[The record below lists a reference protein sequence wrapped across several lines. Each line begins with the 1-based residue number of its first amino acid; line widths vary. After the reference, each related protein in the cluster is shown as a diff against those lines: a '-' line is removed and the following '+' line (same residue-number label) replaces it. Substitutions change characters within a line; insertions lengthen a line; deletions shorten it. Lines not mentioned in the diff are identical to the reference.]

1 MNRISGVIVSVFAV
15 SVADR
20 VFEPNWVKANYYKI
34 DIFFFS
40 TVHTSLKV
48 TAKIGWLGSRIICSR
63 EAICLC
69 LSSDFC
75 LGGLALF
82 HPN

>member
-1 MNRISGVIVSVFAV
+1 MNRISGVIVSVFTV
-15 SVADR
+15 SVVDR

-34 DIFFFS
+34 DIFCVS

-48 TAKIGWLGSRIICSR
+48 TAKTGSRIMCTR
-63 EAICLC
+63 GAICLC
-69 LSSDFC
+69 LSSDVC
-75 LGGLALF
+75 LSGLALF